1 MSGGLADALVGE
13 GAKSGDSQICMMLT
27 PRYSLEG
34 GWPQIL
40 VIKMNWGAPRAGF
53 ARGVFH
59 FSLPRLGA
67 FLFLL
72 ISRSVNYR
80 PDAAAFALSACTTG
94 TSTRCSARNH
104 TCSSF
109 ERITLLTSRSFVPS
123 SPASS
128 ACLV

>member
-53 ARGVFH
+53 ARGVFD

-67 FLFLL
+67 FIFLL
-72 ISRSVNYR
+72 ISGL
-80 PDAAAFALSACTTG
+80 AEL
-94 TSTRCSARNH
+94 STRRG
-104 TCSSF
+104 SF
-109 ERITLLTSRSFVPS
+109 RGVGMHHRHIHKMFRQKPHLQ
-123 SPASS
+123 
-128 ACLV
+128 LVRADHIAD